1 MKKYLFT
8 GALALVVGGFFASCH
23 DDSIEYSTI
32 AEAKKAQ
39 FAENF
44 ENFFGK
50 VSPNQDWGF
59 GSSSKKSR
67 TRGTDPD
74 ANMWGGNGVQGSRY
88 PQFSVPA
95 PLTEEQKT
103 VVRKWFQT
111 HQNPNSQAVNFTNF
125 FVQQVYKG
133 GTKTDDGSHTTETYL
148 AGNGQTI
155 VSGNQMDYLMAG
167 ATSSYTAWDGSTQ
180 YNYDHMYNFNGATYS
195 GGAKNVNV
203 WDGQLD
209 PDETKDFNDRKVY
222 HSDQI
227 QLLVN
232 SSTSSFGY
240 HTSQSSQQFHDKYVI
255 IPGDWIDPIVAGM
268 WFVGFDYEAT
278 GNNPNE
284 YLITEDANGDITY
297 NGKRYHKGGADGY
310 FSDWIVRITPG
321 DGDSNTTTIGG
332 NTGSETTNVYKKKYV
347 LFHKWV
353 FCEDLGSSSQ
363 REDYDYNDLVF
374 DAKFIMETL
383 VVRDENGNESNYD
396 GDNST
401 SYYALL
407 TPLAAGGELAI
418 KFERLN
424 SNIHAMFTPEMADNI
439 LLNTARPN
447 TTLVTPHQE
456 GLVGNTYKLEI
467 EGIEDAITEENY
479 RALLADI
486 NILVRTTS
494 VAYALSAYQGEAPH
508 KICVDPGT
516 RWPYERTAIDIA
528 YTGFLSYVGGG
539 NEPWNTGVNENL
551 YPLTDLA
558 EKMKE
563 DQTGKILEY
572 ELSSSS
578 TSYTITPSATETL
591 VWQNL
596 EGTSYLGSDWNNQEH
611 VIIDYNT
618 LAQADP
624 NNKPFGVG
632 SVIRAYVIT
641 EYDFNVQLFTQDAA
655 PTYTWTKLFESYY
668 GKNDSHISNNSGYV
682 EYTITEADL
691 AVLQR
696 GCLAVSGIKAT
707 LLGVT
712 VDNTN
717 VAGASTGGPTFNT
730 TGTELGD
737 YSNSPQTNVT
747 IDASNVNDVGAGS
760 TFYVYGVGD
769 GSVSAS
775 SNSTEISSART
786 RSAVN
791 YFSFTVDAAQAASV
805 RQNGITFTG
814 SNFQI
819 YKVTIEK
826 VTYTPPIVNDE
837 QETLLLNGPITGY
850 TVLSSSILSEKGITP
865 KAGDEIH
872 FYAEYKTTYWQIMTW
887 DNQYGSGNSV
897 PNWGGGS
904 NVNTD
909 PDAWDSSHKYIIMS
923 LDATLANML
932 KNYGIKFQ
940 PDQLTISK
948 VTYLSK

>member
-59 GSSSKKSR
+59 GSRSKKAR

-111 HQNPNSQAVNFTNF
+111 HQNPNSQAVNFKNF

-195 GGAKNVNV
+195 GGAKNVDV
-203 WDGQLD
+203 WDGDLD
-209 PDETKDFNDRKVY
+209 PDETKDFNDRKRY

-467 EGIEDAITEENY
+467 EGIENAITEENY

-578 TSYTITPSATETL
+578 TSYSITPSATETL

-596 EGTSYLGSDWNNQEH
+596 DGTAYLGSDWNNQEH

-655 PTYTWTKLFESYY
+655 PTYAWTKLIESYY
-668 GKNDSHISNNSGYV
+668 GRNDSHISNNSGYV
-682 EYTITEADL
+682 EYTVTEADL

-730 TGTELGD
+730 IGTELGD
-737 YSNSPQTNVT
+737 YSDSPQTNVT

-769 GSVSAS
+769 GTVSAS
-775 SNSTEISSART
+775 SNNTEISSART

-791 YFSFTVDAAQAASV
+791 YFSFTVDAAQAESI
-805 RQNGITFTG
+805 RENGITFSG
-814 SNFQI
+814 DNFLI
-819 YKVTIEK
+819 YKVTISK
-826 VTYTPPIVNDE
+826 QTYTPQNLTGDTQIWPASGTTGNT
-837 QETLLLNGPITGY
+837 TLDW
-850 TVLSSSILSEKGITP
+850 SINTLQIPKEKF
-865 KAGDEIH
+865 AG
-872 FYAEYKTTYWQIMTW
+872 
-887 DNQYGSGNSV
+887 
-897 PNWGGGS
+897 
-904 NVNTD
+904 
-909 PDAWDSSHKYIIMS
+909 
-923 LDATLANML
+923 ATSTS
-932 KNYGIKFQ
+932 KIKFTATRPNNQ
-940 PDQLTISK
+940 HCQIWIKRVKDQWNTEDIATVYASNDWNGSCEWTIGTNLNILQNNTISVQGANLVITK
-948 VTYLSK
+948 IELIP